1 MVAIPGSPEP
11 AAASALPGDAN
22 IFPSRLCKHVK
33 KCLPI
38 LLRSLPASPAVFWP
52 PLISASRSEVLP
64 AALHEELV
72 EQKMQ
77 EINVPASRLHTA
89 LDGIRVE

>member
-1 MVAIPGSPEP
+1 MDASPGSPELT
-11 AAASALPGDAN
+11 AASALPGDAN
-22 IFPSRLCKHVK
+22 IFSRLCKHVK

-38 LLRSLPASPAVFWP
+38 LRSLPASPAVFWP

>member
-1 MVAIPGSPEP
+1 MVAIPGSPELE
-11 AAASALPGDAN
+11 AASALPGNAS
-22 IFPSRLCKHVK
+22 IFSSCLCKHVK
-33 KCLPI
+33 NCLPI
-38 LLRSLPASPAVFWP
+38 LRSLPASPAVFWP

-72 EQKMQ
+72 ERKMQ